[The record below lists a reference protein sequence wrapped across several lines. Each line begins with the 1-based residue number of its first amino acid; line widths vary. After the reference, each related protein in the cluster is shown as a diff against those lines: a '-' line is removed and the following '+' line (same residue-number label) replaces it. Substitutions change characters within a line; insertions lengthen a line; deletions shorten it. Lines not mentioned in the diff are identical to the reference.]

1 MEWLT
6 IIERVVAFVSAL
18 LAILQLLPS
27 QRSASRKR
35 FNLFTALLVSVLIT
49 TPVMIV
55 TPVGQQFELQAFD
68 QMIRWRQDE
77 GPDKRLLIVT
87 VTPEDIQYQKE
98 REWDPGAKS
107 LSDPALVEVLDKLN
121 NSKPVAIGLDI
132 FRDFPAQDENLK
144 VQLAQ
149 NKSLIVVC
157 KIKEEGNNSNST
169 GIEPPP
175 EIQDKKRIGFADF
188 PQDSGGVIRRQLLAM
203 SIPENSPCSSY
214 SLSLR
219 VAIRYLS
226 YLEEE
231 GIQNINIEFDDQGN
245 LKINE
250 VLFSKLDKD
259 AGGYHLP
266 EEESRGYQILLNY
279 RSPQKIAETIT
290 LTELLDGTLDS
301 KLAELVKDK
310 IVLIGTD
317 AAEVGY
323 GGMHFTPYN
332 EEIPAVMI
340 HGQMISQI
348 LSAVLNGRT
357 LLWWWPQ
364 AVENLWVWGWSFI
377 GGILGICLI
386 RRVFTRW
393 LIWITV
399 AAVPFTLWRIC
410 FLVFV
415 ERGGWLPL
423 VPSILGFLLTGIA
436 MIVYYQIIIESRR

>member
-6 IIERVVAFVSAL
+6 IIERVVAFVAAL
-18 LAILQLLPS
+18 LAILQLLPF
-27 QRSASRKR
+27 QKSAPRKK

-49 TPVMIV
+49 TLVMIV

-87 VTPEDIQYQKE
+87 VTPEDLEYQRDMGWE
-98 REWDPGAKS
+98 RRAES
-107 LSDPALVEVLDKLN
+107 LSDQAIVKVLDKLN
-121 NSKPVAIGLDI
+121 TYKPLVICLDI
-132 FRDFPAQDENLK
+132 FRDFPAKDKHLK
-144 VQLAQ
+144 TQLAQ
-149 NKSLIVVC
+149 NKSLIAVC
-157 KIKEEGNNSNST
+157 KIKEEKNNSI

-175 EIQDKKRIGFADF
+175 EIQEKQRIGFADF
-188 PQDSGGVIRRQLLAM
+188 PQDSGGVIRRQLLGM

-219 VAIRYLS
+219 VASRYLS

-266 EEESRGYQILLNY
+266 QSEAQGFQILLNY

-290 LTELLDGTLDS
+290 LKELLDGSLDS
-301 KLAELVKDK
+301 KLTDLVKNK
-310 IVLIGTD
+310 IVLIGTVAYEIGNKD
-317 AAEVGY
+317 
-323 GGMHFTPYN
+323 MHFTPYN
-332 EEIPAVMI
+332 EKIPGVMI

-348 LSAVLNGRT
+348 LSAVLD
-357 LLWWWPQ
+357 L
-364 AVENLWVWGWSFI
+364 S
-377 GGILGICLI
+377 LI
-386 RRVFTRW
+386 H
-393 LIWITV
+393 I
-399 AAVPFTLWRIC
+399 
-410 FLVFV
+410 
-415 ERGGWLPL
+415 
-423 VPSILGFLLTGIA
+423 
-436 MIVYYQIIIESRR
+436 